1 MIDVAWLW
9 CSFIVICM
17 ALVSIGLMFSL
28 VLRYASQLGDAER
41 KLKASKQAHA
51 LDVQALTAKLQAAQ
65 DGVRNG

>member
-9 CSFIVICM
+9 FTFATLCM
-17 ALVSIGLMFSL
+17 ALVSIGLMVSL

-51 LDVQALTAKLQAAQ
+51 LDVQALTKKLKAARAEV
-65 DGVRNG
+65 GHE